1 MTGAE
6 SVVEDCRVVEP
17 ELTILITGAAGF
29 IGSNFVRAIQ
39 LERPG
44 WRIRVLDSLT
54 YAGDRRRLDGVD
66 VDFIEGDVADPET
79 ARRAVDGAR
88 LVVNFA
94 AESHVDR
101 SLLDASDFM
110 RTNVAGA
117 YTIMRAAVDAEV
129 RKFVQV
135 STDEVYGE
143 SRGRAFT
150 ERDLLNPRS
159 PYSAS
164 KAGGEMQ
171 AFAVGASFGLPIC
184 VTRGVNTV
192 GPWQHPEKAVPL
204 FTINALRNRLLPVYG
219 RGEQR
224 RDRLHV
230 EDHCSAILTVLEDGR
245 PGEIYNVSA
254 GNNRDN
260 LTVARAVCARL
271 GKPESLIEFVEDR
284 PGHDWDYVL
293 DSTKLRGLGWA
304 PQYDFQTTLDAT
316 VDWYAAS
323 EAWWGPLVEGEFKEY
338 YATQY
343 GRRLG
348 KSPSQL

>member
-1 MTGAE
+1 M
-6 SVVEDCRVVEP
+6 
-17 ELTILITGAAGF
+17 
-29 IGSNFVRAIQ
+29 
-39 LERPG
+39 
-44 WRIRVLDSLT
+44 LDSLT
-54 YAGDRRRLDGVD
+54 YAGDKRRLVGID

-88 LVVNFA
+88 LAVNFA

-117 YTIMRAAVDAEV
+117 YTIMRAAVDAGV
-129 RKFVQV
+129 GKFVQV

-143 SRGRAFT
+143 SRGRSFT
-150 ERDLLNPRS
+150 ERDLLNARS
-159 PYSAS
+159 PYSGS

-171 AFAVGASFGLPIC
+171 AFAVGVSFGLPIC

-204 FTINALRNRLLPVYG
+204 FTINALRDRPLPVYG

-230 EDHCSAILTVLEDGR
+230 DDHCSAILAVLEDGQ

-271 GKPESLIEFVEDR
+271 GKPESLIKFVEDR

-293 DSTKLRGLGWA
+293 DSSKLRALGWA
-304 PQYDFQTTLDAT
+304 PQYDFKTALQAT
-316 VDWYAAS
+316 VDWYSAN
-323 EAWWGPLVEGEFKEY
+323 EDWWGPLVEGEFKEY
-338 YATQY
+338 YSTQY
-343 GRRLG
+343 GKRLA
-348 KSPSQL
+348 KSRAES

>member
-1 MTGAE
+1 MTDTDQPAE
-6 SVVEDCRVVEP
+6 DRP
-17 ELTILITGAAGF
+17 AHAFGLTILVTGAAGF
-29 IGSNFVRAIQ
+29 IGSNFVRAVRRD
-39 LERPG
+39 RPG
-44 WRIRVLDSLT
+44 WRVRVLDSLT
-54 YAGDRRRLDGVD
+54 YAGDRRRLAGVD
-66 VDFIEGDVADPET
+66 LEFIEGDIADPEA
-79 ARRAVDGAR
+79 ARGAVDGAS

-110 RTNVAGA
+110 HTNVAGA
-117 YTIMRAAVDAEV
+117 YTIMRAAVDAGVE
-129 RKFVQV
+129 KFVQV

-171 AFAVGASFGLPIC
+171 AFAVGVSFGLPVC

-192 GPWQHPEKAVPL
+192 GPWQHPEKAIPL
-204 FTINALRNRLLPVYG
+204 FTINALRDRPLPVYG

-230 EDHCSAILTVLEDGR
+230 DDHCSAILTVLERGQ
-245 PGEIYNVSA
+245 PGEVYNISA
-254 GNNRDN
+254 RNNRDN

-271 GKPESLIEFVEDR
+271 GKPESLIQFVKDR
-284 PGHDWDYVL
+284 PGHDWDYIL
-293 DSTKLRGLGWA
+293 DSTRLRELGWA
-304 PQYDFQTTLDAT
+304 PRFDFQTTLDST
-316 VDWYAAS
+316 VDWYAAN
-323 EAWWGPLVEGEFKEY
+323 EDWWGPLVEGEFSDY

-343 GRRLG
+343 GDRLR
-348 KSPSQL
+348 KSPF